1 MNRVGRLLHVA
12 LQRKAGTL
20 SLWVPGVVVVGLGR
34 GDCCGVSASRDE
46 AADPAVAWLGS
57 QPELVDGAPIAS
69 VAAPTGSVSPGR
81 PFKMYVGRRL
91 DGLHHFDGSLDEV
104 RIYERALTAAEISS
118 IRTTNATG
126 IPNVVLDLPLG

>member
-34 GDCCGVSASRDE
+34 GDCCG
-46 AADPAVAWLGS
+46 
-57 QPELVDGAPIAS
+57 
-69 VAAPTGSVSPGR
+69 
-81 PFKMYVGRRL
+81 
-91 DGLHHFDGSLDEV
+91 
-104 RIYERALTAAEISS
+104 AAEISS